1 MSDMLPAAPVAPGLP
16 APVPSAS
23 LEPRPKL
30 NLPGRKKAAVLLVS
44 LGPDRAAEVFKH
56 LKEEEIEGLSLE
68 MAKTRQVPMDTS
80 EAIWAE
86 LVETVMAEAYVAEGG
101 VEYARM
107 VLERSL
113 GPDRANEL
121 IGRLSATIERR
132 PFEFLRRSSPEQI
145 HAFLRN
151 EAPQTIAVVIA
162 NLHTTLAAEVL
173 SQLEPGQQAE
183 VALRVGTMTEISPDV
198 TRDVEAV
205 LRQKLS
211 NVVTQEYSSAG
222 GVRSL
227 ADILNNSDR
236 TTERNVLDS
245 LAERYSELAEE
256 VRMLL
261 FTFEDI
267 VKLDD
272 RSIQMVLKEV
282 DAKDLGLALR
292 GVNDETKER
301 IFKNMSERGAEM
313 LREEMEFQ
321 PAQKRSVVEEAQGRI
336 VGVIRRL
343 EESGEIVIARGGG
356 GEEDQM
362 L

>member
-1 MSDMLPAAPVAPGLP
+1 VSDMLPAAPAAPAGLP
-16 APVPSAS
+16 AQ
-23 LEPRPKL
+23 LPRPKL
-30 NLPGRKKAAVLLVS
+30 NMPGRSKAAVLLVS
-44 LGPDRAAEVFKH
+44 LGPERAASVFKH
-56 LKEEEIEGLSLE
+56 LKEEEIEQLSLE

-80 EAIWAE
+80 EAVWHE

-101 VEYARM
+101 VEYARE
-107 VLERSL
+107 VLERSV
-113 GPDRANEL
+113 GPDRAREL

-145 HAFLRN
+145 FAFLRN

-162 NLHTTLAAEVL
+162 NLHTVLAAEVL
-173 SQLEPGQQAE
+173 SQLPPEQQAE

-211 NVVTQEYSSAG
+211 NVVTHEYSSAG

-245 LAERYSELAEE
+245 LAERYAELADE

-272 RSIQMVLKEV
+272 RSIQLVLKGV

-292 GVNDETKER
+292 GVNDETKAR
-301 IFKNMSERGAEM
+301 IFSNMSERGAEM

-336 VGVIRRL
+336 VASIRRL
-343 EESGEIVIARGGG
+343 EESGEIIISRGG

>member
-1 MSDMLPAAPVAPGLP
+1 MSELLETTSTALAPAPVAEL
-16 APVPSAS
+16 
-23 LEPRPKL
+23 PRPALK
-30 NLPGRKKAAVLLVS
+30 LPGRDKAAVLLVS
-44 LGPDRAAEVFKH
+44 LGPERAAEVFKH
-56 LKEEEIEGLSLE
+56 LKDEEIEALSLQ
-68 MAKTRQVPMDTS
+68 MAKTRQVPQDTS
-80 EAIWAE
+80 EAVWTE

-101 VEYARM
+101 VEYARE

-113 GPDRANEL
+113 GPDRATEL

-145 HAFLRN
+145 FAFLRN
-151 EAPQTIAVVIA
+151 EAPQTVAVVIA
-162 NLHTTLAAEVL
+162 NLHTALAAEVL
-173 SQLEPGQQAE
+173 AQLPPESQAE

-198 TRDVEAV
+198 TRDVESV

-222 GVRSL
+222 GVKSL
-227 ADILNNSDR
+227 ADILNQSDR

-245 LAERYSELAEE
+245 LAQNYSELAEE

-272 RSIQMVLKEV
+272 RSIQLVLKDV

-292 GVNDETKER
+292 GVGDEVKDR
-301 IFKNMSERGAEM
+301 IFGNMSERGAEM

-336 VGVIRRL
+336 VAAIRRL
-343 EESGEIVIARGGG
+343 EESGAIIISRGG
-356 GEEDQM
+356 EQDQM

>member
-1 MSDMLPAAPVAPGLP
+1 MEDLL
-16 APVPSAS
+16 PVPSPAADA
-23 LEPRPKL
+23 LLPDPARPRL
-30 NLPGRKKAAVLLVS
+30 RLPGRQKAAVLLVS
-44 LGPDRAAEVFKH
+44 LGPQRAAEVFKH
-56 LKEEEIEGLSLE
+56 LNEEEIETLSLE

-80 EAIWAE
+80 EAVWNE

-101 VEYARM
+101 VDYARE

-113 GPDRANEL
+113 GAERASEL

-145 HAFLRN
+145 FAFLRN

-162 NLHTTLAAEVL
+162 NLHTALAAEVL
-173 SQLEPGQQAE
+173 AQLPPEQQAE

-222 GVRSL
+222 GVKSL
-227 ADILNNSDR
+227 ADILNHSDR

-245 LAERYSELAEE
+245 LAERSSELADE

-272 RSIQMVLKEV
+272 RSIQLVLKDV

-292 GVNDETKER
+292 GVNEETKDR
-301 IFKNMSERGAEM
+301 IFANMSERGAEM
-313 LREEMEFQ
+313 LRDEMEFQ
-321 PAQKRSVVEEAQGRI
+321 PAQRRSVVEEAQGRI
-336 VGVIRRL
+336 VAAIRRL
-343 EESGEIVIARGGG
+343 EESGAIVISRGSD
-356 GEEDQM
+356 EDQM

>member
-1 MSDMLPAAPVAPGLP
+1 MSTELEQVTQAAPPAAPGAKRK
-16 APVPSAS
+16 
-23 LEPRPKL
+23 LELK
-30 NLPGRKKAAVLLVS
+30 GRRKAAVLLVS
-44 LGPDRAAEVFKH
+44 LGSDKAAEVFKH
-56 LKEEEIEGLSLE
+56 LRDEEIETLSLE
-68 MAKTRQVPMDTS
+68 MAKLQRVDPMTTGAVLEEFAATI
-80 EAIWAE
+80 EAFDS
-86 LVETVMAEAYVAEGG
+86 LMAGG
-101 VEYARM
+101 VDYARE
-107 VLERSL
+107 VLERAL
-113 GPDRANEL
+113 GPERALEI
-121 IGRLSATIERR
+121 IGRLSSVIEMR
-132 PFEFLRRSSPEQI
+132 PFEFLRRTPPEQI
-145 HAFLRN
+145 CAFLRN

-162 NLHTTLAAEVL
+162 NLHTALAAEVL
-173 SQLEPGQQAE
+173 SQLPPEQQAE

-211 NVVTQEYSSAG
+211 NVVTHEYSSAG

-245 LAERYSELAEE
+245 LAERYAELADE

-272 RSIQMVLKEV
+272 RSIQLVLKGV

-292 GVNDETKER
+292 GVNDETKAR
-301 IFKNMSERGAEM
+301 IFSNMSERGAEM

-336 VGVIRRL
+336 VASIRRL
-343 EESGEIVIARGGG
+343 EESGEIIITRGG

>member
-1 MSDMLPAAPVAPGLP
+1 MDELLQTTSTAI
-16 APVPSAS
+16 APVPSAAIAE
-23 LEPRPKL
+23 LPRPTIK
-30 NLPGRKKAAVLLVS
+30 LPGREKAAVLLVS
-44 LGPDRAAEVFKH
+44 LGPERAADVFKH
-56 LKEEEIEGLSLE
+56 LKDEEIEALSLE
-68 MAKTRQVPMDTS
+68 MAKTRQIPADTS
-80 EAIWAE
+80 EAVWQE

-101 VEYARM
+101 VEYARE

-113 GPDRANEL
+113 GADRASEL

-145 HAFLRN
+145 FAFLRN
-151 EAPQTIAVVIA
+151 EAPQTVAVVIA
-162 NLHTTLAAEVL
+162 NLHTMLAAEVL
-173 SQLEPGQQAE
+173 AQLPPEQQAE

-198 TRDVEAV
+198 TREV
-205 LRQKLS
+205 QKLS

-222 GVRSL
+222 GVKSL
-227 ADILNNSDR
+227 AEILNQSDR

-245 LAERYSELAEE
+245 LAEASSELADE

-272 RSIQMVLKEV
+272 RSIQLVLKDV

-292 GVNDETKER
+292 GVGDEVKER
-301 IFKNMSERGAEM
+301 IFGNMSERGAEM

-336 VGVIRRL
+336 VAAIRRL
-343 EESGEIVIARGGG
+343 EESGAIIISRGGDQ
-356 GEEDQM
+356 DQM

>member
-1 MSDMLPAAPVAPGLP
+1 MSDMLPAAPAAAQPAAVAEL
-16 APVPSAS
+16 
-23 LEPRPKL
+23 PRPKL
-30 NLPGRKKAAVLLVS
+30 RMPGREKAAVLLVS
-44 LGPDRAAEVFKH
+44 LGPDRAAQVFRH
-56 LKEEEIEGLSLE
+56 LKDEEIETLSLE
-68 MAKTRQVPMDTS
+68 MAKTRQVPMQTS
-80 EAIWAE
+80 EAVWNE

-101 VEYARM
+101 VEYARA

-113 GPDRANEL
+113 GAERAAEL

-145 HAFLRN
+145 FAFLRN

-173 SQLEPGQQAE
+173 AQLPSEQQAE
-183 VALRVGTMTEISPDV
+183 VALRVATMTEISPDV

-222 GVRSL
+222 GVKSL
-227 ADILNNSDR
+227 ADILNHSDR

-245 LAERYSELAEE
+245 LGARYAELADE

-272 RSIQMVLKEV
+272 RSIQLVLKDV

-301 IFKNMSERGAEM
+301 IFANMSERGAEM

-321 PAQKRSVVEEAQGRI
+321 PAQRRSVVEEAQGRI
-336 VGVIRRL
+336 VATIRRL
-343 EESGEIVIARGGG
+343 EESGAIVISRGSD
-356 GEEDQM
+356 EDQM

>member
-1 MSDMLPAAPVAPGLP
+1 MDELLQTTSTAMAPVAGTAIAEL
-16 APVPSAS
+16 
-23 LEPRPKL
+23 PRPTIK
-30 NLPGRKKAAVLLVS
+30 LPGREKAAVLLVS
-44 LGPDRAAEVFKH
+44 LGPERAAEVFKH
-56 LKEEEIEGLSLE
+56 LKDEEIETLSLE
-68 MAKTRQVPMDTS
+68 MAKTRQIPQDTS
-80 EAIWAE
+80 EAVWQE

-101 VEYARM
+101 VEYARE

-113 GPDRANEL
+113 GADRANEL
-121 IGRLSATIERR
+121 LGRLSATIERR

-145 HAFLRN
+145 YAFLRN

-162 NLHTTLAAEVL
+162 NLHTALAAEVL
-173 SQLEPGQQAE
+173 AQLEPDQQAE

-222 GVRSL
+222 GVKSL
-227 ADILNNSDR
+227 AEILNNSDR
-236 TTERNVLDS
+236 P
-245 LAERYSELAEE
+245 AERQADLADE

-272 RSIQMVLKEV
+272 RSIQLVLKDV

-292 GVNDETKER
+292 GVNEEAKER
-301 IFKNMSERGAEM
+301 IFANMSERGAEM

-321 PAQKRSVVEEAQGRI
+321 PAQRRSVVEEAQSRI
-336 VGVIRRL
+336 VGTIRRL

-356 GEEDQM
+356 DEEDQM
-362 L
+362 

>member
-1 MSDMLPAAPVAPGLP
+1 VDDLLPAAPAAPGLP
-16 APVPSAS
+16 APAAS
-23 LEPRPKL
+23 TALALPRL
-30 NLPGRKKAAVLLVS
+30 NLPGREKAAVLLVS
-44 LGPDRAAEVFKH
+44 LGPERAAEVFKH
-56 LKEEEIEGLSLE
+56 LKDEEIESLSLE
-68 MAKTRQVPMDTS
+68 MAKTRQVPADTS
-80 EAIWAE
+80 EAVWNE

-101 VEYARM
+101 VDYARQ
-107 VLERSL
+107 VLERSI
-113 GPDRANEL
+113 GPERAAAL

-145 HAFLRN
+145 FAFLRN

-162 NLHTTLAAEVL
+162 NLHTALAAEVL
-173 SQLEPGQQAE
+173 SQLAPEQQAE

-211 NVVTQEYSSAG
+211 NVVTHEFSSSG
-222 GVRSL
+222 GVKSL

-236 TTERNVLDS
+236 STERNVLDS
-245 LAERYSELAEE
+245 LAERYAELADE

-272 RSIQMVLKEV
+272 RSIQLVLKDV

-292 GVNDETKER
+292 GVNEETKER
-301 IFKNMSERGAEM
+301 IFSNMSERGAEM

-321 PAQKRSVVEEAQGRI
+321 PAQKRSVVEEAQSRI
-336 VGVIRRL
+336 VGAIRRL
-343 EESGEIVIARGGG
+343 EESGEIVISRGGDD
-356 GEEDQM
+356 DQM

>member
-1 MSDMLPAAPVAPGLP
+1 VEELPQTTSTALAPAR
-16 APVPSAS
+16 SA
-23 LEPRPKL
+23 LAELPRPSVK
-30 NLPGRKKAAVLLVS
+30 LPGRQKAAVLLVS
-44 LGPDRAAEVFKH
+44 LGPERAADVFKH
-56 LKEEEIEGLSLE
+56 LKDEEIEALSLE
-68 MAKTRQVPMDTS
+68 MAKTRQIPQDTS
-80 EAIWAE
+80 EAVWQE

-101 VEYARM
+101 VEYARE

-113 GPDRANEL
+113 GADRATEL

-145 HAFLRN
+145 YAFLRN

-173 SQLEPGQQAE
+173 AQLPPEQQAE

-198 TRDVEAV
+198 TREVENV

-222 GVRSL
+222 GVKSL
-227 ADILNNSDR
+227 AEILNQSDR

-245 LAERYSELAEE
+245 LAQASSELADE

-272 RSIQMVLKEV
+272 RSIQLVLKDV

-292 GVNDETKER
+292 GVGDEVKER
-301 IFKNMSERGAEM
+301 IFGNMSERGAEM

-336 VGVIRRL
+336 VAAIRRL
-343 EESGEIVIARGGG
+343 EESGAIIITRGGDQ
-356 GEEDQM
+356 DQM

>member
-16 APVPSAS
+16 APVPSAA
-23 LEPRPKL
+23 LEPRQKL

-145 HAFLRN
+145 YAFLRN

-173 SQLEPGQQAE
+173 SQLQPGQQAE
-183 VALRVGTMTEISPDV
+183 VAPRVGTITEISPDV
-198 TRDVEAV
+198 TRDLEAA

-222 GVRSL
+222 GVPPP
-227 ADILNNSDR
+227 AAMLNTTDR

-245 LAERYSELAEE
+245 LAERYSERAEE

-301 IFKNMSERGAEM
+301 IFKNMSER
-313 LREEMEFQ
+313 
-321 PAQKRSVVEEAQGRI
+321 
-336 VGVIRRL
+336 
-343 EESGEIVIARGGG
+343 
-356 GEEDQM
+356 
-362 L
+362 

>member
-1 MSDMLPAAPVAPGLP
+1 VSELTPTTTTALAPAPVAQL
-16 APVPSAS
+16 
-23 LEPRPKL
+23 PRPQL
-30 NLPGRKKAAVLLVS
+30 NMAGREKAAVLLVS
-44 LGPDRAAEVFKH
+44 LGPERAAEVFKH
-56 LKEEEIEGLSLE
+56 LKDEEIESLSLE
-68 MAKTRQVPMDTS
+68 MAKTRQVPMETS
-80 EAIWAE
+80 EAVWQE

-101 VEYARM
+101 VDYARE

-145 HAFLRN
+145 YAFLRN
-151 EAPQTIAVVIA
+151 EAPQTVAVVIA

-173 SQLEPGQQAE
+173 AQLPPDQQAE
-183 VALRVGTMTEISPDV
+183 VALRVGTMTEISPEV
-198 TRDVEAV
+198 TRDIESV

-211 NVVTQEYSSAG
+211 NVVTAEYSSAG

-227 ADILNNSDR
+227 ADILNQSDR

-267 VKLDD
+267 VKLED
-272 RSIQMVLKEV
+272 RSIQLVLKDV

-292 GVNDETKER
+292 GVGDEVKDR
-301 IFKNMSERGAEM
+301 IFGNMSERGAEM

-336 VGVIRRL
+336 VAAVRRL
-343 EESGEIVIARGGG
+343 EESGAIIISRGGDQ
-356 GEEDQM
+356 DQM

>member
-1 MSDMLPAAPVAPGLP
+1 VAALPETTTPGFPAVGLP
-16 APVPSAS
+16 E
-23 LEPRPKL
+23 LQRPAL
-30 NLPGRKKAAVLLVS
+30 RLGGREKAAVLLVS
-44 LGPDRAAEVFKH
+44 IGPERAAEVFRH
-56 LKEEEIEGLSLE
+56 LKDEEIEALSLE
-68 MAKTRQVPMDTS
+68 MAKTRQVPQDTS
-80 EAIWAE
+80 EAVWKE

-101 VEYARM
+101 VDYARE

-113 GPDRANEL
+113 GADRASEL

-151 EAPQTIAVVIA
+151 EAPQTVSVVLA

-173 SQLEPGQQAE
+173 AQLTPEQQAE

-222 GVRSL
+222 GVQSL
-227 ADILNNSDR
+227 ADILNHSDR
-236 TTERNVLDS
+236 GTERNVLDT
-245 LAERYSELAEE
+245 LAERNSELAEE

-272 RSIQMVLKEV
+272 RSIQMVLKDV

-301 IFKNMSERGAEM
+301 IFGNMSERGAEM

-321 PAQKRSVVEEAQGRI
+321 PAQRRSVVEEAQGRI
-336 VGVIRRL
+336 VAIIRRL
-343 EESGEIVIARGGG
+343 EESGAIVISRGA
-356 GEEDQM
+356 EDDQM

>member
-1 MSDMLPAAPVAPGLP
+1 VTDRVP
-16 APVPSAS
+16 APRGGAAVAE
-23 LEPRPKL
+23 LERPPRPKL
-30 NLPGRKKAAVLLVS
+30 PGREKAAVLLVS
-44 LGPDRAAEVFKH
+44 LGHDRAAEVFKH
-56 LKEEEIEGLSLE
+56 LKEDEIEALSLE
-68 MAKTRQVPMDTS
+68 MAKTRQVPTDKS
-80 EAIWAE
+80 EAVWEE
-86 LVETVMAEAYVAEGG
+86 LVEEIMAETYVAEGG
-101 VEYARM
+101 VEYARA

-113 GPDRANEL
+113 GTERASEL

-151 EAPQTIAVVIA
+151 EAPQTIAVVLA
-162 NLHTTLAAEVL
+162 NLHTALAAEVL
-173 SQLEPGQQAE
+173 AQLAADQQAE

-222 GVRSL
+222 GVKSL
-227 ADILNNSDR
+227 AEILNNSDR

-245 LAERYSELAEE
+245 LAEKYAELADE

-272 RSIQMVLKEV
+272 RSIQMILKDV

-292 GVNDETKER
+292 GVNEETKER
-301 IFKNMSERGAEM
+301 IFANMSERGAEM

-321 PAQKRSVVEEAQGRI
+321 PAQRRSVVEEAQGRI
-336 VGVIRRL
+336 VAAIRRL
-343 EESGEIVIARGGG
+343 EESGAIVISRGGD
-356 GEEDQM
+356 EDQM

>member
-1 MSDMLPAAPVAPGLP
+1 
-16 APVPSAS
+16 
-23 LEPRPKL
+23 
-30 NLPGRKKAAVLLVS
+30 
-44 LGPDRAAEVFKH
+44 
-56 LKEEEIEGLSLE
+56 
-68 MAKTRQVPMDTS
+68 
-80 EAIWAE
+80 
-86 LVETVMAEAYVAEGG
+86 MAESYVAEGG
-101 VEYARM
+101 VEYARA

-113 GPDRANEL
+113 GPERANEL

-145 HAFLRN
+145 FAFLRN

-173 SQLEPGQQAE
+173 AQLEPEQQAE

-198 TRDVEAV
+198 TRDVESV

-211 NVVTQEYSSAG
+211 NVVTHEYSSAG
-222 GVRSL
+222 GVKSL
-227 ADILNNSDR
+227 ADILNQSDR

-245 LAERYSELAEE
+245 LAERYAELADE

-272 RSIQMVLKEV
+272 RSIQLVLKDV

-301 IFKNMSERGAEM
+301 IFSNMSERGAEM

-336 VGVIRRL
+336 VASIRRL
-343 EESGEIVIARGGG
+343 EESGEIVISRGGDD
-356 GEEDQM
+356 DQM

>member
-1 MSDMLPAAPVAPGLP
+1 MAATTEQTAGARQAGPSKPGAARGGYTDAAAL
-16 APVPSAS
+16 
-23 LEPRPKL
+23 RGIQKC
-30 NLPGRKKAAVLLVS
+30 AVLMVA
-44 LGPDRAAEVFKH
+44 LGEEGASEIFKH
-56 LKEEEIEGLSLE
+56 LSQPEVEALSLE
-68 MAKTRQVPMDTS
+68 IAKAPKVPSDVCREVLT
-80 EAIWAE
+80 EAVQTVLAE
-86 LVETVMAEAYVAEGG
+86 DYLAEGG
-101 VEYARM
+101 VDYARA
-107 VLERSL
+107 LLQRSL
-113 GPDRANEL
+113 GGDKAEE
-121 IGRLSATIERR
+121 IISRLAATIERR

-145 HAFLRN
+145 YAFLRN

-162 NLHTTLAAEVL
+162 NLHTGLAANVL
-173 SQLEPGQQAE
+173 AQLPAELQAE

-198 TRDVEAV
+198 TREVENV

-222 GVRSL
+222 GVKSL
-227 ADILNNSDR
+227 AEILNQSDR

-245 LAERYSELAEE
+245 LAQASSELADE

-272 RSIQMVLKEV
+272 RSIQLVLKDV

-292 GVNDETKER
+292 GVGDEVKER
-301 IFKNMSERGAEM
+301 IFGNMSERGAEM

-336 VGVIRRL
+336 VAAIRRL
-343 EESGEIVIARGGG
+343 EESGAITIARGG
-356 GEEDQM
+356 EQDRM

>member
-1 MSDMLPAAPVAPGLP
+1 MTVEALSALADEAPLPAELMRTPVRIGGLQ
-16 APVPSAS
+16 
-23 LEPRPKL
+23 
-30 NLPGRKKAAVLLVS
+30 KAAILLVS
-44 LGPDRAAEVFKH
+44 LGPERAAEIFKH
-56 LKEEEIEGLSLE
+56 LKEDEIEALSLE
-68 MAKTRQVPMDTS
+68 MVKTRQVPQETT
-80 EAIWAE
+80 EAVWGE

-101 VEYARM
+101 VEYARD

-113 GPDRANEL
+113 GAERASEL

-132 PFEFLRRSSPEQI
+132 PFEFLRRSSAEQI
-145 HAFLRN
+145 FAFLRN
-151 EAPQTIAVVIA
+151 EAPQTVAVVLA
-162 NLHTTLAAEVL
+162 NLHTSLAAEVL
-173 SQLEPGQQAE
+173 AEFPPDQQAE
-183 VALRVGTMTEISPDV
+183 VALRVGTMSEIIPDV

-211 NVVTQEYSSAG
+211 NVVTQEYSPAG
-222 GVRSL
+222 GVQSL
-227 ADILNNSDR
+227 ADILNHSDR
-236 TTERNVLDS
+236 GTERNVLDT
-245 LAERYSELAEE
+245 LAERNAELAEE

-272 RSIQMVLKEV
+272 RSIQLVLRDV

-301 IFKNMSERGAEM
+301 IFSNMSERGAEM

-321 PAQKRSVVEEAQGRI
+321 PAQRRSVVEAAQGRI
-336 VGVIRRL
+336 VAVIRRL
-343 EESGEIVIARGGG
+343 EEGGAIVISRGT
-356 GEEDQM
+356 EDDQM

>member
-1 MSDMLPAAPVAPGLP
+1 VDELLQTTSTAVAPLP
-16 APVPSAS
+16 GAAVAE
-23 LEPRPKL
+23 LPRPTIK
-30 NLPGRKKAAVLLVS
+30 LPGREKAAVLLVS
-44 LGPDRAAEVFKH
+44 LGPERAAEVFKH
-56 LKEEEIEGLSLE
+56 LKDEEIEALSLE
-68 MAKTRQVPMDTS
+68 MAKTRQIPQDTS
-80 EAIWAE
+80 EAVWSE

-101 VEYARM
+101 VEYARE

-113 GPDRANEL
+113 GADRATEL

-145 HAFLRN
+145 YAFLRS
-151 EAPQTIAVVIA
+151 EAPQTVAVVIA
-162 NLHTTLAAEVL
+162 NLHTMLAAEVL
-173 SQLEPGQQAE
+173 AQLPPEQQAE

-211 NVVTQEYSSAG
+211 NVVTHEFSSAG
-222 GVRSL
+222 GVKSL

-236 TTERNVLDS
+236 STERNVLDS
-245 LAERYSELAEE
+245 LAERSSDLADE

-272 RSIQMVLKEV
+272 RSIQLVLKDV

-292 GVNDETKER
+292 GVGDEVKER
-301 IFKNMSERGAEM
+301 IFGNMSERGAEM

-336 VGVIRRL
+336 VAAIRRL
-343 EESGEIVIARGGG
+343 EESGAIIISRGGDQ
-356 GEEDQM
+356 DQM

>member
-1 MSDMLPAAPVAPGLP
+1 VDDLLPAAPAGAAVP
-16 APVPSAS
+16 AQ
-23 LEPRPKL
+23 LPRPKL
-30 NLPGRKKAAVLLVS
+30 NLPGRSKAAVLLVS
-44 LGPDRAAEVFKH
+44 LGHERAAEVFKH
-56 LKEEEIEGLSLE
+56 LKDEEIESLSLE

-80 EAIWAE
+80 EAVWNE

-101 VEYARM
+101 VEYARQ

-113 GPDRANEL
+113 GPERANEL

-145 HAFLRN
+145 FAFMRN

-162 NLHTTLAAEVL
+162 NLHTTLAADVL
-173 SQLEPGQQAE
+173 SQLAPEQQAE

-198 TRDVEAV
+198 TRDVESV

-211 NVVTQEYSSAG
+211 NVVTHEYSSAG
-222 GVRSL
+222 GVKSL
-227 ADILNNSDR
+227 ADILNQSDR

-245 LAERYSELAEE
+245 LAERYSELADE

-272 RSIQMVLKEV
+272 RSIQLVLKDV

-292 GVNDETKER
+292 GVNDETKDR
-301 IFKNMSERGAEM
+301 IFSNMSERGAEM

-336 VGVIRRL
+336 VGSIRRL
-343 EESGEIVIARGGG
+343 EESGEIVISRGGDD
-356 GEEDQM
+356 DQM